1 MKYKKLMICLL
12 LVFVILVINHRN
24 KVYAVSATAGN
35 NVKVTYNITSP
46 DGGNL
51 STVTGKVTYDSN
63 KLQYVSISSS
73 AGITNGTAV
82 SATES
87 QINGKSMSVT
97 VTYKVKDGITG
108 NIETSL
114 VISELYTTESDSNY
128 AAKDKKIIPVTIN
141 STEKTNNTD
150 SNKTNN
156 SNDGKNSTSTEK
168 NANTT
173 KSNNANLSNLGIKPN
188 DFKGFKAS
196 KTSYDVTVPNDVE
209 KITVYATAQDNKAK
223 IKGNESQKLKVGKN
237 TLNVVVTAEDGTQK
251 TYTINV
257 TREEA
262 NQTDENTSNTTNN
275 ETSSE
280 KTQESQSETNS
291 DLKNLSI
298 KGYTLTPAFSPNV
311 YEYKVDVN
319 GDVSSLDI
327 ETEGA
332 SHSVS
337 VDIVGNENLAEG
349 ENTITVLVYN
359 EETKQNS
366 TYQIIVNKTN
376 LDMTDINKTMND
388 AAKKAQKVRYIIFG
402 ILAFIVVCIIAFV
415 IVKKRLENKDEG
427 DSNEDVELPKAIKNN
442 DETDENEEKDEEEL
456 QRSKTKRKGK
466 HF

>member
-1 MKYKKLMICLL
+1 MKYKKIMICLL
-12 LVFVILVINHRN
+12 LVFVILVINNRN

-63 KLQYVSISSS
+63 KLQYVNISSS

-97 VTYKVKDGITG
+97 VTYKVKEGVTG

-114 VISELYTTESDSNY
+114 VLSELYTTASESNHKSS
-128 AAKDKKIIPVTIN
+128 IPVTIN
-141 STEKTNNTD
+141 STEKTTNTD

-156 SNDGKNSTSTEK
+156 NSNDSKNSTSTET
-168 NANTT
+168 NANAT

-209 KITVYATAQDNKAK
+209 KVTVYATAQDNKAK

-262 NQTDENTSNTTNN
+262 NQAEENTSNTTTN

-280 KTQESQSETNS
+280 KTQEAQSETNS

-298 KGYTLTPAFSPNV
+298 KGYTLNPAFSPNV

-319 GDVSSLDI
+319 GEVSSLDI

-402 ILAFIVVCIIAFV
+402 IVAFIVVCIIAFV
-415 IVKKRLENKDEG
+415 IVKKRLENKDED
-427 DSNEDVELPKAIKNN
+427 DSDEDVELPKAIKNN

>member
-1 MKYKKLMICLL
+1 MNKNKKITLFCMLILFFIMI
-12 LVFVILVINHRN
+12 F
-24 KVYAVSATAGN
+24 S
-35 NVKVTYNITSP
+35 
-46 DGGNL
+46 
-51 STVTGKVTYDSN
+51 GKVNAASA
-63 KLQYVSISSS
+63 SISASS
-73 AGITNGTAV
+73 TTVNVGD
-82 SATES
+82 E
-87 QINGKSMSVT
+87 VT
-97 VTYKVKDGITG
+97 VTITINGAAWNIHVSGAVTADYAGNTPDAENTTKVEKKKFKASAVGTYKVSLQGDVTGSEDTSAKKVSDNLTITVKEKG
-108 NIETSL
+108 NNATNNN
-114 VISELYTTESDSNY
+114 TT
-128 AAKDKKIIPVTIN
+128 
-141 STEKTNNTD
+141 TNNTTNNNKD
-150 SNKTNN
+150 NKTNI
-156 SNDGKNSTSTEK
+156 TE
-168 NANTT
+168 TT

-262 NQTDENTSNTTNN
+262 NQTEENTSNTTTN

-280 KTQESQSETNS
+280 KTQETQSETNS

-298 KGYTLTPAFSPNV
+298 KGYTLNPAFSPNV

-327 ETEGA
+327 ETEGS
-332 SHSVS
+332 SHNVS
-337 VDIVGNENLAEG
+337 VDIVGNENLTEG

-415 IVKKRLENKDEG
+415 IVKKRLKNKDE
-427 DSNEDVELPKAIKNN
+427 DDNDEDVELPKAIRNN
-442 DETDENEEKDEEEL
+442 DENDENDEEEL
-456 QRSKTKRKGK
+456 QHNKTRKKGR

>member
-1 MKYKKLMICLL
+1 MNLKNNILVVL
-12 LVFVILVINHRN
+12 LVIALFGVFMPEAN
-24 KVYAVSATAGN
+24 AA
-35 NVKVTYNITSP
+35 
-46 DGGNL
+46 
-51 STVTGKVTYDSN
+51 
-63 KLQYVSISSS
+63 
-73 AGITNGTAV
+73 
-82 SATES
+82 
-87 QINGKSMSVT
+87 
-97 VTYKVKDGITG
+97 
-108 NIETSL
+108 SL
-114 VISELYTTESDSNY
+114 VISFSSSTAKVGDTVTATVTGNGVSGRVSLSVSGNATLSKDSIFVDGSASVTVKITGEGNVKITATPFDMADTTSAKPVYDGLQTSGTIKVSSTSNENNSDKN
-128 AAKDKKIIPVTIN
+128 
-141 STEKTNNTD
+141 EKTPTQTNTA
-150 SNKTNN
+150 NNN
-156 SNDGKNSTSTEK
+156 SNKNQV
-168 NANTT
+168 T

-209 KITVYATAQDNKAK
+209 KVTVYATAQDNKAK

-262 NQTDENTSNTTNN
+262 NQTEENTSNTTTN

-280 KTQESQSETNS
+280 KTQEVQSETNS

-298 KGYTLTPAFSPNV
+298 KGYTLNPAFSPNV

-327 ETEGA
+327 ETEGS
-332 SHSVS
+332 SHNVS
-337 VDIVGNENLAEG
+337 VDIVGNENLTEG

-402 ILAFIVVCIIAFV
+402 ILAFIVICIIAFV
-415 IVKKRLENKDEG
+415 IVKKKLENKDED
-427 DSNEDVELPKAIKNN
+427 DSDEDVELPKAIRNN
-442 DETDENEEKDEEEL
+442 DEADENEEKDEEEL
-456 QRSKTKRKGK
+456 QRNKTRKKGK

>member
-1 MKYKKLMICLL
+1 MKLKNNILVVL
-12 LVFVILVINHRN
+12 LVIALFGVFMPEAN
-24 KVYAVSATAGN
+24 AA
-35 NVKVTYNITSP
+35 
-46 DGGNL
+46 
-51 STVTGKVTYDSN
+51 
-63 KLQYVSISSS
+63 
-73 AGITNGTAV
+73 
-82 SATES
+82 
-87 QINGKSMSVT
+87 
-97 VTYKVKDGITG
+97 
-108 NIETSL
+108 SL
-114 VISELYTTESDSNY
+114 VISFSSSTAKVGDTVTATVTGNGVSGRVSLSVSGNATLSENSIFVDGSASVKVKITGEGNVKITATPVDMADTTNAKPVYDGLQTSGTIKVSSTSNENNSDKN
-128 AAKDKKIIPVTIN
+128 
-141 STEKTNNTD
+141 EKNPTQMNTA
-150 SNKTNN
+150 NNN
-156 SNDGKNSTSTEK
+156 SNN
-168 NANTT
+168 NQAT

-262 NQTDENTSNTTNN
+262 NQTEENTSNTTTN

-280 KTQESQSETNS
+280 KTQETQSETNS

-298 KGYTLTPAFSPNV
+298 KGYTLNPAFSPNV

-327 ETEGA
+327 ETEGS
-332 SHSVS
+332 SHNVS
-337 VDIVGNENLAEG
+337 VDIVGNENLTEG
-349 ENTITVLVYN
+349 ENTITILVYN

-415 IVKKRLENKDEG
+415 IVKKRLENKDE
-427 DSNEDVELPKAIKNN
+427 DDNDEDVELPKAIRNN
-442 DETDENEEKDEEEL
+442 DENDEEEL
-456 QRSKTKRKGK
+456 QHNKTRKKGK

>member
-1 MKYKKLMICLL
+1 MKIKNNIFIMLFTIAFIMAFMPNVNAANLAIS
-12 LVFVILVINHRN
+12 FSSSTA
-24 KVYAVSATAGN
+24 KVGDTVTA
-35 NVKVTYNITSP
+35 
-46 DGGNL
+46 
-51 STVTGKVTYDSN
+51 TVTGNGASGKVS
-63 KLQYVSISSS
+63 LSVSGNATLSENSIFVDGS
-73 AGITNGTAV
+73 ASVKVKITGEGNVKITATAVDMAETTNDAPVFNGSTSGTIKVSGTAN
-82 SATES
+82 E
-87 QINGKSMSVT
+87 
-97 VTYKVKDGITG
+97 
-108 NIETSL
+108 
-114 VISELYTTESDSNY
+114 
-128 AAKDKKIIPVTIN
+128 
-141 STEKTNNTD
+141 
-150 SNKTNN
+150 NN
-156 SNDGKNSTSTEK
+156 SGKNEK
-168 NANTT
+168 NPTQTETANNNNKVS

-196 KTSYDVTVPNDVE
+196 KTSYDVTVPNDIE
-209 KITVYATAQDNKAK
+209 KVTVYATAQDNKAK

-237 TLNVVVTAEDGTQK
+237 VLNVVVTAEDGTQK

-262 NQTDENTSNTTNN
+262 KEENNQTSENTTNTASTTN

-280 KTQESQSETNS
+280 NTTETQSENNS
-291 DLKNLSI
+291 DLKKLSI
-298 KGYTLTPAFSPNV
+298 KGYNLTPEFSPNI

-366 TYQIIVNKTN
+366 TYQITVNKTN
-376 LDMTDINKTMND
+376 LDMTDINRAVND
-388 AAKKAQKVRYIIFG
+388 AAKKAQRVRYITFG
-402 ILAFIVVCIIAFV
+402 MLAFIVVCIIAFV
-415 IVKKRLENKDEG
+415 IVKKRLENKDED
-427 DSNEDVELPKAIKNN
+427 DSDEDVELPKAIKNI

>member
-1 MKYKKLMICLL
+1 MNKNKKITLFCMLILFFIMI
-12 LVFVILVINHRN
+12 F
-24 KVYAVSATAGN
+24 S
-35 NVKVTYNITSP
+35 
-46 DGGNL
+46 
-51 STVTGKVTYDSN
+51 GKVNAASA
-63 KLQYVSISSS
+63 SISASS
-73 AGITNGTAV
+73 TTVNVGD
-82 SATES
+82 E
-87 QINGKSMSVT
+87 VT
-97 VTYKVKDGITG
+97 VTITINGAAWNIHVSGAVTADYAGNTPDAENTTKVEKKKFKASAVGTYKVSLQGDVTGSEDKLAKKVSENLTITVK
-108 NIETSL
+108 EK
-114 VISELYTTESDSNY
+114 SNN
-128 AAKDKKIIPVTIN
+128 VTN
-141 STEKTNNTD
+141 NNATTNNTANNNKD
-150 SNKTNN
+150 NKTN
-156 SNDGKNSTSTEK
+156 TTE
-168 NANTT
+168 TT

-209 KITVYATAQDNKAK
+209 KVTVYATAQDNKAK

-388 AAKKAQKVRYIIFG
+388 AAKKAQKVRYITFG

>member
-156 SNDGKNSTSTEK
+156 SNHSNNSTSTEK

-262 NQTDENTSNTTNN
+262 NQTEENTSNTTTN

-280 KTQESQSETNS
+280 KTQETQSETNS

-298 KGYTLTPAFSPNV
+298 KGYTLNPSFSPNV

-327 ETEGA
+327 ETEGS
-332 SHSVS
+332 SHNVS
-337 VDIVGNENLAEG
+337 VDIVGNENLTEG
-349 ENTITVLVYN
+349 ENTITILVYN

-415 IVKKRLENKDEG
+415 IVKKRLENKDE
-427 DSNEDVELPKAIKNN
+427 DDNDEDVELPKAIRNN
-442 DETDENEEKDEEEL
+442 DENDEEEL
-456 QRSKTKRKGK
+456 QHNKTRKKGR

>member
-1 MKYKKLMICLL
+1 MNKNKKITLFCMLILFFIMI
-12 LVFVILVINHRN
+12 F
-24 KVYAVSATAGN
+24 S
-35 NVKVTYNITSP
+35 
-46 DGGNL
+46 
-51 STVTGKVTYDSN
+51 GKVNAASA
-63 KLQYVSISSS
+63 SISASS
-73 AGITNGTAV
+73 TTVNVGD
-82 SATES
+82 E
-87 QINGKSMSVT
+87 VT
-97 VTYKVKDGITG
+97 VTITINGAAWNIHVSGAVTADYAGNTPDAENTTKVEKKKFKASAVGTYKVSLQGDVTGSEDTSAKKVSDNLTITVKEKG
-108 NIETSL
+108 NNATNNN
-114 VISELYTTESDSNY
+114 TT
-128 AAKDKKIIPVTIN
+128 
-141 STEKTNNTD
+141 TNNTTNNNKD
-150 SNKTNN
+150 NKTNI
-156 SNDGKNSTSTEK
+156 TE
-168 NANTT
+168 TT

-262 NQTDENTSNTTNN
+262 NQTEENTSNTTTN

-280 KTQESQSETNS
+280 KTQETQGETNS

-298 KGYTLTPAFSPNV
+298 KGYTLNPSFSPNV

-327 ETEGA
+327 ETEGS
-332 SHSVS
+332 SHNVS
-337 VDIVGNENLAEG
+337 VDIVGNENLTEG

-415 IVKKRLENKDEG
+415 IVKKRLENKDE
-427 DSNEDVELPKAIKNN
+427 DDNDEDVELPKAIRNN
-442 DETDENEEKDEEEL
+442 DENDENDEEEL
-456 QRSKTKRKGK
+456 QHNKTRKKGR

>member
-1 MKYKKLMICLL
+1 MKLKNNILVVL
-12 LVFVILVINHRN
+12 LVIALFGVFMPEAN
-24 KVYAVSATAGN
+24 AA
-35 NVKVTYNITSP
+35 
-46 DGGNL
+46 
-51 STVTGKVTYDSN
+51 
-63 KLQYVSISSS
+63 
-73 AGITNGTAV
+73 
-82 SATES
+82 
-87 QINGKSMSVT
+87 
-97 VTYKVKDGITG
+97 
-108 NIETSL
+108 SL
-114 VISELYTTESDSNY
+114 VISFSSSTAKVGDTVTATVTGNGVSGRVSLSVSGNATLSKDSIFVDGSASVTVKITGEGNVKITATAADMAENANAKEYTGSTSGTIKVSSTSNENNSDKN
-128 AAKDKKIIPVTIN
+128 
-141 STEKTNNTD
+141 EKTPTQTNTA
-150 SNKTNN
+150 NNN
-156 SNDGKNSTSTEK
+156 SNNNEVS
-168 NANTT
+168 

-209 KITVYATAQDNKAK
+209 KVTVYATAQDNKAK

-298 KGYTLTPAFSPNV
+298 KGYTLNPAFSPNV

-388 AAKKAQKVRYIIFG
+388 AAKKAQKVRYITFG

>member
-1 MKYKKLMICLL
+1 MNKNKKITLFCMLILFFIMI
-12 LVFVILVINHRN
+12 F
-24 KVYAVSATAGN
+24 S
-35 NVKVTYNITSP
+35 
-46 DGGNL
+46 
-51 STVTGKVTYDSN
+51 GKVNAASA
-63 KLQYVSISSS
+63 SISASS
-73 AGITNGTAV
+73 TTVNVGD
-82 SATES
+82 E
-87 QINGKSMSVT
+87 VT
-97 VTYKVKDGITG
+97 VTITINGAAWNIHVSGAVTADYAGNTPDAENTTKVEKKKFKASAVGTYKVSLQGDVTGSEDTSAKKVSDNLTITVKEKG
-108 NIETSL
+108 NNATNNN
-114 VISELYTTESDSNY
+114 TT
-128 AAKDKKIIPVTIN
+128 
-141 STEKTNNTD
+141 TNNTTNNNKD
-150 SNKTNN
+150 NKTNI
-156 SNDGKNSTSTEK
+156 TE
-168 NANTT
+168 TT

-262 NQTDENTSNTTNN
+262 NQTEENTSNTTTN

-280 KTQESQSETNS
+280 KTQETQSETNS

-298 KGYTLTPAFSPNV
+298 KGYTLNPAFSPNV

-327 ETEGA
+327 ETEGS
-332 SHSVS
+332 SHNVS
-337 VDIVGNENLAEG
+337 VDIVGNENLTEG

-415 IVKKRLENKDEG
+415 IVKKRLKNKDE
-427 DSNEDVELPKAIKNN
+427 DDNDEDVELPKAIRNN
-442 DETDENEEKDEEEL
+442 DENDEEEL
-456 QRSKTKRKGK
+456 QHNKTRKKGR

>member
-1 MKYKKLMICLL
+1 MNKNKKITLFCMLILFFIMI
-12 LVFVILVINHRN
+12 FSE
-24 KVYAVSATAGN
+24 KVNAASA
-35 NVKVTYNITSP
+35 
-46 DGGNL
+46 
-51 STVTGKVTYDSN
+51 
-63 KLQYVSISSS
+63 SISASS
-73 AGITNGTAV
+73 TTVNVGD
-82 SATES
+82 E
-87 QINGKSMSVT
+87 VT
-97 VTYKVKDGITG
+97 VTITINGAAWNIHVSGAVTADYAGNTPDAENTTKVEKKKFKASAVGTYKVSLQGDVTGSEDTSAKKVSDNLTITVKEKG
-108 NIETSL
+108 NNATNNN
-114 VISELYTTESDSNY
+114 TT
-128 AAKDKKIIPVTIN
+128 
-141 STEKTNNTD
+141 TNNTTNNNKD
-150 SNKTNN
+150 NKTNI
-156 SNDGKNSTSTEK
+156 TE
-168 NANTT
+168 TT

-262 NQTDENTSNTTNN
+262 NQTEENTSNTTTN

-280 KTQESQSETNS
+280 KTQETQSETNS

-298 KGYTLTPAFSPNV
+298 KGYTLNPAFSPNV

-327 ETEGA
+327 ETEGS
-332 SHSVS
+332 SHNVS
-337 VDIVGNENLAEG
+337 VDIVGNENLTEG
-349 ENTITVLVYN
+349 ENTITILVYN

-415 IVKKRLENKDEG
+415 IVKKRLENKDED
-427 DSNEDVELPKAIKNN
+427 DSDDVVELPKAIRNN

-456 QRSKTKRKGK
+456 QRNKTRKKGK

>member
-1 MKYKKLMICLL
+1 MKLKNNILVVL
-12 LVFVILVINHRN
+12 LVIALFGVFMPEAN
-24 KVYAVSATAGN
+24 AA
-35 NVKVTYNITSP
+35 
-46 DGGNL
+46 
-51 STVTGKVTYDSN
+51 
-63 KLQYVSISSS
+63 
-73 AGITNGTAV
+73 
-82 SATES
+82 
-87 QINGKSMSVT
+87 
-97 VTYKVKDGITG
+97 
-108 NIETSL
+108 SL
-114 VISELYTTESDSNY
+114 VISFSSSTAKVGDTVTATVTGNGVSGRVSLSVSGNATLSKDSIFVDGSASVTVKITGEGNVKITATAADMADTTNAAPVSDGLQTSGTIKVSSTSNEN
-128 AAKDKKIIPVTIN
+128 N
-141 STEKTNNTD
+141 SGKNEKTPTQTD
-150 SNKTNN
+150 TTNN
-156 SNDGKNSTSTEK
+156 NQVS
-168 NANTT
+168 

-298 KGYTLTPAFSPNV
+298 KGYTLNPAFSPNV

-319 GDVSSLDI
+319 GDASSLDI

-388 AAKKAQKVRYIIFG
+388 AAKKAQKVRYITFG

-442 DETDENEEKDEEEL
+442 DETDENEEKDDEEL

>member
-1 MKYKKLMICLL
+1 MKLKNNILVVL
-12 LVFVILVINHRN
+12 LVIALFGVFMPEAN
-24 KVYAVSATAGN
+24 AA
-35 NVKVTYNITSP
+35 
-46 DGGNL
+46 
-51 STVTGKVTYDSN
+51 
-63 KLQYVSISSS
+63 
-73 AGITNGTAV
+73 
-82 SATES
+82 
-87 QINGKSMSVT
+87 
-97 VTYKVKDGITG
+97 
-108 NIETSL
+108 SL
-114 VISELYTTESDSNY
+114 VISFSSSTAKVGDTVTVTVTGNGVSGRVSLSVSGNATLSKDSIFVDGSASVTVKITGEGNVKITATAADMADTTNAAPVSDGLQTSGTIKVSSTSNEN
-128 AAKDKKIIPVTIN
+128 N
-141 STEKTNNTD
+141 SGKNEKTPTQTD
-150 SNKTNN
+150 TTNN
-156 SNDGKNSTSTEK
+156 NQVS
-168 NANTT
+168 

-188 DFKGFKAS
+188 DFKRFKAS

-209 KITVYATAQDNKAK
+209 KVTVYATAQDNKAK

-298 KGYTLTPAFSPNV
+298 KGYTLNPAFSPNV

-388 AAKKAQKVRYIIFG
+388 AAKKAQKVRYITFG

>member
-1 MKYKKLMICLL
+1 MNKNKKITLFCMLILFFIMI
-12 LVFVILVINHRN
+12 FN
-24 KVYAVSATAGN
+24 
-35 NVKVTYNITSP
+35 
-46 DGGNL
+46 
-51 STVTGKVTYDSN
+51 GKVNAASA
-63 KLQYVSISSS
+63 SISASS
-73 AGITNGTAV
+73 TTVNVGD
-82 SATES
+82 E
-87 QINGKSMSVT
+87 VT
-97 VTYKVKDGITG
+97 VTITINGAAWNIHVSGAVTADYAGNTPDAENTTKVEKKTFKASAVGTYKVSLQGDVTGSEDTSAKKVSDNLTITVKEKG
-108 NIETSL
+108 NNATNNN
-114 VISELYTTESDSNY
+114 TT
-128 AAKDKKIIPVTIN
+128 
-141 STEKTNNTD
+141 TNNTTNNNKD
-150 SNKTNN
+150 NKTN
-156 SNDGKNSTSTEK
+156 TTE
-168 NANTT
+168 TT

-209 KITVYATAQDNKAK
+209 KVTVYATAQDNKAK

-280 KTQESQSETNS
+280 ETQESQSETNS

-298 KGYTLTPAFSPNV
+298 KGYTLTPTFSPNV

-319 GDVSSLDI
+319 GDFSSLDI

-388 AAKKAQKVRYIIFG
+388 AAKKAQKVRYITFG

-415 IVKKRLENKDEG
+415 IVKKRLENKDED

-442 DETDENEEKDEEEL
+442 DEADENEEKDEEEL

>member
-1 MKYKKLMICLL
+1 MNKNKKITLFCMLILFFIMI
-12 LVFVILVINHRN
+12 F
-24 KVYAVSATAGN
+24 S
-35 NVKVTYNITSP
+35 
-46 DGGNL
+46 
-51 STVTGKVTYDSN
+51 GKVNAASA
-63 KLQYVSISSS
+63 SISASS
-73 AGITNGTAV
+73 TTVNVGD
-82 SATES
+82 E
-87 QINGKSMSVT
+87 VT
-97 VTYKVKDGITG
+97 VTITINGAAWNIHVSGAVTADYAGNTPDAENTTKAEKKTFKASAVGTYKVSLQGDVTGSEDTSAKKVSDNLTITVKEKG
-108 NIETSL
+108 NNATNNN
-114 VISELYTTESDSNY
+114 TT
-128 AAKDKKIIPVTIN
+128 
-141 STEKTNNTD
+141 TNNTTNNNKD
-150 SNKTNN
+150 NKTN
-156 SNDGKNSTSTEK
+156 TTE
-168 NANTT
+168 TT

-209 KITVYATAQDNKAK
+209 KVTVYATAQDNKAK

-298 KGYTLTPAFSPNV
+298 KGYTLNPAFSPNV

-388 AAKKAQKVRYIIFG
+388 AAKKAKKVRYITFG

>member
-1 MKYKKLMICLL
+1 MNKNKKITLFCMLILFFIMI
-12 LVFVILVINHRN
+12 F
-24 KVYAVSATAGN
+24 S
-35 NVKVTYNITSP
+35 
-46 DGGNL
+46 
-51 STVTGKVTYDSN
+51 GKVNAASA
-63 KLQYVSISSS
+63 SISASS
-73 AGITNGTAV
+73 TTVNVGD
-82 SATES
+82 E
-87 QINGKSMSVT
+87 VT
-97 VTYKVKDGITG
+97 VTITINGAAWNIHVSGAVTADYAGNTPDAENTTKVEKKKFKASAVGTYKVSLQGDVTGSEDTSAKKVSDNLTITVKEKG
-108 NIETSL
+108 NNATNNN
-114 VISELYTTESDSNY
+114 TT
-128 AAKDKKIIPVTIN
+128 
-141 STEKTNNTD
+141 TNNTTNNNKD
-150 SNKTNN
+150 NKTNI
-156 SNDGKNSTSTEK
+156 TE
-168 NANTT
+168 TT

-262 NQTDENTSNTTNN
+262 NQTEENTSNTTTN

-280 KTQESQSETNS
+280 KTQETQSETNS

-298 KGYTLTPAFSPNV
+298 KGYTLNPAFSPNV

-327 ETEGA
+327 ETEGS
-332 SHSVS
+332 SHNVS
-337 VDIVGNENLAEG
+337 VDIVGNENLTEG
-349 ENTITVLVYN
+349 ENTITILVYN

-415 IVKKRLENKDEG
+415 IVKKRLKNKDE
-427 DSNEDVELPKAIKNN
+427 DDNDEDVELPKAIRNN
-442 DETDENEEKDEEEL
+442 DENDEEEL
-456 QRSKTKRKGK
+456 QHNKTRKKGR

>member
-1 MKYKKLMICLL
+1 MNKNKKITLFCMLILFFIMI
-12 LVFVILVINHRN
+12 F
-24 KVYAVSATAGN
+24 S
-35 NVKVTYNITSP
+35 
-46 DGGNL
+46 
-51 STVTGKVTYDSN
+51 GKVNAASA
-63 KLQYVSISSS
+63 SISASS
-73 AGITNGTAV
+73 TTVNVGD
-82 SATES
+82 E
-87 QINGKSMSVT
+87 VT
-97 VTYKVKDGITG
+97 VTITINGAAWNIHVSGAVTADYAGNTPDAENTTKVEKKKFKASAVGTYKVSLQGDVTGSEDTSAKKVSDNLTITVK
-108 NIETSL
+108 EK
-114 VISELYTTESDSNY
+114 SNN
-128 AAKDKKIIPVTIN
+128 VTN
-141 STEKTNNTD
+141 NNATTNNTANNNKD
-150 SNKTNN
+150 NKTN
-156 SNDGKNSTSTEK
+156 TTE
-168 NANTT
+168 TT

-257 TREEA
+257 TREEV
-262 NQTDENTSNTTNN
+262 NSTEENISNTTTN

-280 KTQESQSETNS
+280 KTQETQSETNS

-298 KGYTLTPAFSPNV
+298 KGYTLNPSFSPNV

-327 ETEGA
+327 ETEGS
-332 SHSVS
+332 SHNVS
-337 VDIVGNENLAEG
+337 VDIVGNENLTEG

-402 ILAFIVVCIIAFV
+402 ILAFIVICIIAFV
-415 IVKKRLENKDEG
+415 IVKKKLENKDED
-427 DSNEDVELPKAIKNN
+427 DSDEDVELPKAIRNN
-442 DETDENEEKDEEEL
+442 DEADENEEKDEEEL
-456 QRSKTKRKGK
+456 QRNKTRKKGK

>member
-1 MKYKKLMICLL
+1 MKLKNNILVVL
-12 LVFVILVINHRN
+12 LVIALFGVFMPEAN
-24 KVYAVSATAGN
+24 AA
-35 NVKVTYNITSP
+35 
-46 DGGNL
+46 
-51 STVTGKVTYDSN
+51 
-63 KLQYVSISSS
+63 
-73 AGITNGTAV
+73 
-82 SATES
+82 
-87 QINGKSMSVT
+87 
-97 VTYKVKDGITG
+97 
-108 NIETSL
+108 SL
-114 VISELYTTESDSNY
+114 VISFSSSTAKVGDTVTATVTGNGVSGRVSLSVSGNATLSENSIFVDGSASVTVKITGEGNVKITATAADMAENANAKEYTGSTSGTIKVSSTSNENNSDKN
-128 AAKDKKIIPVTIN
+128 
-141 STEKTNNTD
+141 EKTPTQTNTA
-150 SNKTNN
+150 NNN
-156 SNDGKNSTSTEK
+156 SNNNEVS
-168 NANTT
+168 

-209 KITVYATAQDNKAK
+209 KVTVYATAQDNKAK

-262 NQTDENTSNTTNN
+262 NQTDENTSNTTSN

-280 KTQESQSETNS
+280 KTQETQSETNS

-298 KGYTLTPAFSPNV
+298 KGYTLNPAFSPNV

-327 ETEGA
+327 ETEGS
-332 SHSVS
+332 SHNVS

-388 AAKKAQKVRYIIFG
+388 AAKKAQKVRYITFV

>member
-1 MKYKKLMICLL
+1 MNKNKKITLFCMLILFFIMI
-12 LVFVILVINHRN
+12 F
-24 KVYAVSATAGN
+24 S
-35 NVKVTYNITSP
+35 
-46 DGGNL
+46 
-51 STVTGKVTYDSN
+51 GKVNAASA
-63 KLQYVSISSS
+63 SISASS
-73 AGITNGTAV
+73 TTVNVGD
-82 SATES
+82 E
-87 QINGKSMSVT
+87 VT
-97 VTYKVKDGITG
+97 VTITINGAAWNIHVSGAVTADYAGNTPDAENTTKVEKKKFKASTVGTYKVSLQGDVTGSEDTSAKKVSDNLTITVKEKG
-108 NIETSL
+108 NNATNNN
-114 VISELYTTESDSNY
+114 TT
-128 AAKDKKIIPVTIN
+128 
-141 STEKTNNTD
+141 TNNTTNNNKD
-150 SNKTNN
+150 NKTN
-156 SNDGKNSTSTEK
+156 TTE
-168 NANTT
+168 TT

-209 KITVYATAQDNKAK
+209 KVTVYATAQDNKAK

-237 TLNVVVTAEDGTQK
+237 ILNVVVTAEDGTQK

-280 KTQESQSETNS
+280 ETQESQSETNS

-298 KGYTLTPAFSPNV
+298 KGYTLTPTFSPNV

-388 AAKKAQKVRYIIFG
+388 AAKKAQKVRYITFG

-442 DETDENEEKDEEEL
+442 DEADENEEKDEEEL

>member
-1 MKYKKLMICLL
+1 MKLKNNILVVL
-12 LVFVILVINHRN
+12 LVIALFGVFMPEAN
-24 KVYAVSATAGN
+24 AA
-35 NVKVTYNITSP
+35 
-46 DGGNL
+46 
-51 STVTGKVTYDSN
+51 
-63 KLQYVSISSS
+63 
-73 AGITNGTAV
+73 
-82 SATES
+82 
-87 QINGKSMSVT
+87 
-97 VTYKVKDGITG
+97 
-108 NIETSL
+108 SL
-114 VISELYTTESDSNY
+114 VISFSSSTAKVGDTVTATVTGNGVSGRVSLSVSGNATLSKDSIFVDGSASVTVKITGEGNVKITATAADMADTTNAAPVSDGLQTSGTIKVSSTSNEN
-128 AAKDKKIIPVTIN
+128 N
-141 STEKTNNTD
+141 SGKNEKTPTQTD
-150 SNKTNN
+150 TTNN
-156 SNDGKNSTSTEK
+156 NQVS
-168 NANTT
+168 

-298 KGYTLTPAFSPNV
+298 KGYTLNPAFSPNV

-388 AAKKAQKVRYIIFG
+388 AAKKAQKVRYITFG

>member
-1 MKYKKLMICLL
+1 MNKNKKITLFCMLILFFIMI
-12 LVFVILVINHRN
+12 F
-24 KVYAVSATAGN
+24 S
-35 NVKVTYNITSP
+35 
-46 DGGNL
+46 
-51 STVTGKVTYDSN
+51 GKVNAASA
-63 KLQYVSISSS
+63 SISASS
-73 AGITNGTAV
+73 TTVNVGD
-82 SATES
+82 E
-87 QINGKSMSVT
+87 VT
-97 VTYKVKDGITG
+97 VTITINGAAWNIHVSGAVTADYAGNTPDAENTTKVEKKKFKASAVGTYKVSLQGDVTGSEDTSAKKVSDNLTITVKEKG
-108 NIETSL
+108 NNATNNN
-114 VISELYTTESDSNY
+114 TT
-128 AAKDKKIIPVTIN
+128 
-141 STEKTNNTD
+141 TNNTTNNNKD
-150 SNKTNN
+150 NKTNI
-156 SNDGKNSTSTEK
+156 TE
-168 NANTT
+168 TT

-209 KITVYATAQDNKAK
+209 KVTVYATAQDNKAK

-298 KGYTLTPAFSPNV
+298 KGYTLNPAFSPNV

-388 AAKKAQKVRYIIFG
+388 AAKKAQKVRYITFG

-442 DETDENEEKDEEEL
+442 DETDENEEKDDEEL